1 MVFMIFNWCLTAKL
15 TKESPLAL
23 RVPSP
28 VGTSAEFLTHCPVP
42 VFGVEVSHNDVV
54 VGFVVV
60 DEVVNFLI
68 DSVHFLIGM
77 V

>member
-1 MVFMIFNWCLTAKL
+1 MPSSEAL
-15 TKESPLAL
+15 PL
-23 RVPSP
+23 S
-28 VGTSAEFLTHCPVP
+28 S
-42 VFGVEVSHNDVV
+42 FGVEVTHNDVV

-77 V
+77 A